1 MQFIRVSLTGVA
13 VLALAACSDD
23 PVSREVAPAPSA
35 SIRWVNAVP
44 DTVAMDYRIVDYPSN
59 ASEPNLPFRGQSGN
73 WRIVPGG
80 SHHIKVF
87 FTSTTAAGA
96 TPDIVSQVFIDTT
109 LTLEVGKKYTIVH
122 YGYAKAGASPK
133 QHLIVVEDNLPTV
146 GSGQIA
152 FRAINAAPGIGAA
165 DVYATAG
172 TATGGPA
179 TGTPLFSSVALG
191 AATAWQNLTVA
202 GGTDTYRLTATA
214 PGSTAPLA
222 DVLAPAGSP
231 AVPATATTAALDA
244 IAGARQSQSAM
255 TAVIFGP
262 QVAYTVRRPDG
273 TTVTTAAGTSG
284 GIAVLLDVHPPRIS
298 P

>member
-1 MQFIRVSLTGVA
+1 MQFIRVSLTGIA
-13 VLALAACSDD
+13 VFALAACNED

-59 ASEPNLPFRGQSGN
+59 ASEPSLAFRGQSGN

-87 FTSTTAAGA
+87 FTNTTAAGA
-96 TPDIVSQVFIDTT
+96 TPDIVSQVFVDTT

-133 QHLIVVEDNLPTV
+133 QHLIVVEENLPTV
-146 GSGQIA
+146 GNGQIA
-152 FRAINAAPGIGAA
+152 FRAINAAPAIGAA
-165 DVYATAG
+165 DMYATPG
-172 TATGGPA
+172 TVTGGA
-179 TGTPLFSSVALG
+179 TTGTPLFSSVAVG
-191 AATAWQNLTVA
+191 AVTAWQNLPVA
-202 GGTDTYRLTATA
+202 AGTDSYRLTATA
-214 PGSTAPLA
+214 PASTAALA
-222 DVLAPAGSP
+222 DALAPVGSP
-231 AVPATATTAALDA
+231 AVAATPTTAPLDP

-255 TAVIFGP
+255 TAVVFGP

-284 GIAVLLDVHPPRIS
+284 GITFLLDVHPPRIS